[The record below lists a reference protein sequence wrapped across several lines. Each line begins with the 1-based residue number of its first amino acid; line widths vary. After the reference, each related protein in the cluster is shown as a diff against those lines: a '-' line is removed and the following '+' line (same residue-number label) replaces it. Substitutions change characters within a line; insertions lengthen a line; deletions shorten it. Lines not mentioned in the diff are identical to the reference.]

1 MGQEIGRVIQA
12 NTTQFT
18 AGCRSLL
25 QDIPSFGDFVRVLTQ
40 DGSIVY
46 GFIYNVS
53 IQGDP
58 SVRQLIAERDLP
70 EEYIKDQIENRL
82 LPAEFSVVVVG
93 YKRGNHIRQE
103 LPPQPP
109 MPFSLVERCS
119 DEEVKEFARSG
130 LDFLRTILN
139 IPGVPSDD
147 VIAVAVRRMASCLG
161 KEGHYFLVDAGR
173 ELTKLLYKDTTR
185 LEGLL
190 RRIKI

>member
-18 AGCRSLL
+18 AGCRTLL
-25 QDIPSFGDFVRVLTQ
+25 HDIPSFGDFVRVLTQ

-53 IQGDP
+53 IQSDSP
-58 SVRQLIAERDLP
+58 VRQLIAAQELP

-82 LPAEFSVVVVG
+82 LPVEFSVVVVG
-93 YKRGNHIRQE
+93 YKRQDRIRQE

-119 DEEVKEFARSG
+119 DEEVREFAQSG
-130 LDFLRTILN
+130 FDFLRTILN
-139 IPGVPSDD
+139 IPGIPSDD
-147 VIAVAVRRMASCLG
+147 LITVALRRMASCLG
-161 KEGHYFLVDAGR
+161 RESHYFLLDAGR

-185 LEGLL
+185 LESLL
-190 RRIKI
+190 RRMRG